1 MNFKMKSRSALR
13 RKRQK
18 ENDPEVKQ
26 KLCDDILDLSDKIKF
41 LKQEVVY
48 CDNVKTRTLKM
59 KSNLIEME
67 EKAKEKAEQEKNKKG
82 KEKNRI

>member
-1 MNFKMKSRSALR
+1 MKSRSALR

-18 ENDPEVKQ
+18 EKDPELKQ

-67 EKAKEKAEQEKNKKG
+67 EKEQQEKDKKR